1 MSNFP
6 NRRVQILVADD
17 YEPWRVRVREILQF
31 RPEWQIV
38 CEVGDGGQAV
48 NKMEEFVPDVVLLD
62 IGMPVLNGI
71 EAAQQILK
79 KSVDCKVLFLTENND
94 EEVRA
99 AALRTGAEG
108 YVHKSEAA
116 RELIPA
122 IAAAL
127 R

>member
-1 MSNFP
+1 M
-6 NRRVQILVADD
+6 
-17 YEPWRVRVREILQF
+17 
-31 RPEWQIV
+31 
-38 CEVGDGGQAV
+38 
-48 NKMEEFVPDVVLLD
+48 NKMEEFVPDIVLLD

-79 KSVDCKVLFLTENND
+79 KSADCRILFLTENND

-108 YVHKSEAA
+108 YIHKSEAA

-122 IAAAL
+122 IAAAVRKHL
-127 R
+127 